1 MYTNI
6 AQAKL
11 GFLIFFGEFQ
21 KKKYIR
27 YLFAEEHFVLIHHKQ
42 PKLHFKK
49 SCCDT
54 SAIYGQ
60 KKELSHQ

>member
-11 GFLIFFGEFQ
+11 GFMLFFGEFQ
-21 KKKYIR
+21 KKYTR
-27 YLFAEEHFVLIHHKQ
+27 YLFADEHFVLIHHKQ
-42 PKLHFKK
+42 SKLHFKK